1 MADDWFITPSFVFPN
16 HFSSSINLSEEL
28 IKCVQME
35 QEQYDKLL
43 HEYKQIVELLKQR
56 DHEMSERLIVLKE
69 FYDEFKKIN
78 EIYSF
83 KDVLNSYMWNNLHKM
98 TDDLENLCSNM
109 IDTRTSENTNNLELL
124 ISIKQTV

>member
-35 QEQYDKLL
+35 QEKYDKLL

-56 DHEMSERLIVLKE
+56 DHEMSERLTVLKE

-78 EIYSF
+78 EIHSF

-98 TDDLENLCSNM
+98 TDDLENLCNNM
-109 IDTRTSENTNNLELL
+109 IDTRTYENTNNLDLL
-124 ISIKQTV
+124 ISIKQT

>member
-56 DHEMSERLIVLKE
+56 DHEMSERLTVLKE

-78 EIYSF
+78 EIHSF
-83 KDVLNSYMWNNLHKM
+83 KDVLN
-98 TDDLENLCSNM
+98 
-109 IDTRTSENTNNLELL
+109 
-124 ISIKQTV
+124 

>member
-1 MADDWFITPSFVFPN
+1 MADDWFITPSFVFPD

-43 HEYKQIVELLKQR
+43 NEYKQIVELLKQR
-56 DHEMSERLIVLKE
+56 DHEMSERLTVLKE

-78 EIYSF
+78 EIHSF

-98 TDDLENLCSNM
+98 TDDLENLCNNM
-109 IDTRTSENTNNLELL
+109 IDTRTSENTNNLDLL

>member
-1 MADDWFITPSFVFPN
+1 
-16 HFSSSINLSEEL
+16 
-28 IKCVQME
+28 ME

-56 DHEMSERLIVLKE
+56 DHEMSERLTILRE

-78 EIYSF
+78 EIHSF

-98 TDDLENLCSNM
+98 TDDLESLCNNM
-109 IDTRTSENTNNLELL
+109 IDTKSYENTNNLDLL